1 MPPRL
6 FHILINIC
14 RPRLIPLEGD
24 LNVTAHPPM
33 LTARLRSGVLS
44 VFVIGIAVGLVACSG
59 GPGAMS
65 QSGPQQEPLTFGSL
79 DRSPSTARGF
89 RPEPPQVN
97 PVKTAELNP
106 SVAATARPEAL
117 SSNALSDERTPVS
130 NPADMPPATPS
141 PSHTSSSTPV
151 PTTPDPPVEGEGGQ
165 DPTETPFSQPSDS
178 VTNVV
183 LSSDVTLLGYWSD
196 GTASIAVDLSPTNLR
211 RPGSD
216 DLPFLSVTC
225 FEGIWGTAPC
235 PSEITFLLGEAP
247 KQAITNA
254 TVRLSMGRDYTLKF
268 EFGDDEEQIVTFNV
282 PERILAVDWK
292 VWECFRDVFLMKSL
306 TLVVQDGS
314 PQ

>member
-1 MPPRL
+1 M
-6 FHILINIC
+6 
-14 RPRLIPLEGD
+14 
-24 LNVTAHPPM
+24 TAHPPM

-89 RPEPPQVN
+89 RPESPQVN

-235 PSEITFLLGEAP
+235 PSETTFLLGEAP